1 MAFQGHDFF
10 ELLICGLSHMLVF
23 RSCSFTPFL
32 VLLFFFFP
40 FKDRSAD
47 SADEPSVRGRQGWRE
62 VPFQRGRGQH
72 MTRGHLSFRPRVFNL
87 GLRPGS
93 KGP

>member
-40 FKDRSAD
+40 FKDR
-47 SADEPSVRGRQGWRE
+47 
-62 VPFQRGRGQH
+62 
-72 MTRGHLSFRPRVFNL
+72 
-87 GLRPGS
+87 
-93 KGP
+93 